1 MSEEVMEE
9 VADTEPAPQTE
20 VQESKTFTQEEL
32 DRIVADRVARER
44 RKLDKKLDGIDIEEA
59 RQIML
64 EREQAQIERQKEKG
78 EFEQVL
84 KQTVEKKDLEI
95 AAMRAA
101 LESTK
106 IDGALLSAASKHNAV
121 DSEQVSQLLRNRVK
135 LSDDG
140 SVEVLDDNGAVR
152 YNDKADPLSVDELVG
167 DFLTANPHFVRASA
181 GGAGTQG
188 MAGGSTQKPISVADM
203 VQNWNAGGREAF
215 AALKK
220 KAK

>member
-1 MSEEVMEE
+1 
-9 VADTEPAPQTE
+9 
-20 VQESKTFTQEEL
+20 
-32 DRIVADRVARER
+32 
-44 RKLDKKLDGIDIEEA
+44 
-59 RQIML
+59 
-64 EREQAQIERQKEKG
+64 
-78 EFEQVL
+78 
-84 KQTVEKKDLEI
+84 
-95 AAMRAA
+95 MRAA
-101 LESTK
+101 LETTK
-106 IDGALLSAASKHNAV
+106 IDGALLTAASKHNAV
-121 DSEQVSQLLRNRVK
+121 DSQQVSQLLRNRVK

-167 DFLTANPHFVRASA
+167 DFLTANPHFVRASQ

-203 VQNWNAGGREAF
+203 VENWNDGGREAF

>member
-9 VADTEPAPQTE
+9 SVETEPTQE
-20 VQESKTFTQEEL
+20 NVQESKTFTQEGL
-32 DRIVADRVARER
+32 DRIVADRIQRER
-44 RKLDKKLDGIDIEEA
+44 RKLDKKLEGIDIEEA
-59 RQIML
+59 RQLML
-64 EREQAQIERQKEKG
+64 EREQANIERQKEKG

-121 DSEQVSQLLRNRVK
+121 DSQQVTQLLRNRVK
-135 LSDDG
+135 LPDDG
-140 SVEVLDDNGAVR
+140 SVEVLDDNGTVR

-167 DFLTANPHFVRASA
+167 DFLTANPHFVRASQ

-203 VQNWNAGGREAF
+203 VENWNEGGREAF

>member
-1 MSEEVMEE
+1 MSEEVMESVE
-9 VADTEPAPQTE
+9 TEATAE
-20 VQESKTFTQEEL
+20 TQESTQEKSFSQSDVE
-32 DRIVADRVARER
+32 RIVEQRLQRER
-44 RKLDKKLDGIDIEEA
+44 KKFEKQIEGVDLTEA
-59 RQIML
+59 RRLLQ
-64 EREQAQIERQKEKG
+64 EKEAAEIERQKEKG

-84 KQTVEKKDLEI
+84 KQTVEKKDMEL
-95 AAMRAA
+95 AAMRLA
-101 LESTK
+101 LETTK
-106 IDGALLSAASKHNAV
+106 IDGALLTAASRHNAV

-167 DFLTANPHFVRASA
+167 DFLTANPHFVRASQ

-188 MAGGSTQKPISVADM
+188 MAGGSTQKPISVAEM
-203 VQNWNAGGREAF
+203 VDNWEDGGREAF
-215 AALKK
+215 RAFKK

>member
-152 YNDKADPLSVDELVG
+152 YNDKADPLSVDELVS

>member
-9 VADTEPAPQTE
+9 VADTEPAQQTE

-32 DRIVADRVARER
+32 DRIVADRVAREK
-44 RKLDKKLDGIDIEEA
+44 RKHDKQLEGIDINEA

-64 EREQAQIERQKEKG
+64 EREQANIERQKE
-78 EFEQVL
+78 
-84 KQTVEKKDLEI
+84 TVEKKDLEI
-95 AAMRAA
+95 AAMRMA
-101 LESTK
+101 LETTK
-106 IDGALLSAASKHNAV
+106 IDGALLTAASRHNAV

-167 DFLTANPHFVRASA
+167 DFLTANPHFVRASQ

-203 VQNWNAGGREAF
+203 VQNWNDGGREAF
-215 AALKK
+215 HALKK